1 MSGVKIQNTSFYQK
15 AFSKSV
21 SVEAL
26 SITFN
31 RHTTNGDGV
40 TKSKQDEPLKDLKLK
55 YNFVG
60 NLDCLR
66 LGELIAKKRE
76 KSTSQS

>member
-31 RHTTNGDGV
+31 RHTTNVDGV
-40 TKSKQDEPLKDLKLK
+40 TKNKQDKPFKDLKLVSK
-55 YNFVG
+55 YNF
-60 NLDCLR
+60 
-66 LGELIAKKRE
+66 GETLIVCVW
-76 KSTSQS
+76 KS